1 MPQMGI
7 GKILDSTKKA
17 FDKAVG
23 KAVDGVDAV
32 YNAVVDA
39 VSPDNGKGETAGKV
53 SRASHYMET
62 GDDCWYGRG
71 RAEDRSKAA
80 EWYIDACALID
91 MDRRGLT
98 ASESGTGFKERV
110 GSPAFVKKAG
120 DMFAEGDGVRKDPEV
135 AMVLYAKA
143 YSSGCAEAG
152 EAARDL
158 KARMGWEQQDAGR
171 APSRPRDEMD

>member
-1 MPQMGI
+1 MGI
-7 GKILDSTKKA
+7 GTILDSTKKVL
-17 FDKAVG
+17 DKAVG

-32 YNAVVDA
+32 YNAVVNA
-39 VSPDNGKGETAGKV
+39 VSPDDGKGETSRKV
-53 SRASHYMET
+53 TRASHYMET

-91 MDRRGLT
+91 MDRRGLE
-98 ASESGTGFKERV
+98 ASESGTGFKERI

-120 DMFAEGDGVRKDPEV
+120 DMFAEGDGVRKDPDV

-158 KARMGWEQQDAGR
+158 KARMCGGQQDPGR
-171 APSRPRDEMD
+171 PPSCPENDMD